1 MTTPKKGVAYD
12 FSLSL
17 SDSASPANFKA
28 NPTIAAGDFKVSID
42 NGSFNN
48 LATLPTVA
56 PAGSI
61 LVRIQLSSTE
71 MNGDK
76 VVVWAKDAAGEEWEE
91 VMSFID
97 VPVRNVEDTPSDV
110 WAYLVEG
117 ANSAVEYIRLL
128 KAAALGKSSGGG
140 TTSITFRDDAD
151 TKDRIT
157 ATVTSVGDR
166 TEVTKDGT

>member
-1 MTTPKKGVAYD
+1 VTTPKKGVAYD

>member
-1 MTTPKKGVAYD
+1 VTTPKKGVAYD

-166 TEVTKDGT
+166 AEVTKDGT